1 MDEKKCA
8 LCNNVL
14 TNNKL
19 TSLCRNCLTYA
30 DCCIGLEKVDG
41 L

>member
-14 TNNKL
+14 PIKPL
-19 TSLCRNCLTYA
+19 TSLCSNCLTYA
-30 DCCIGLEKVDG
+30 DCCIGLEKVDD